1 MQKLSG
7 VLFVLALLPS
17 FFCAPALAQSK
28 TSTKYKKV
36 PSPEKIVDAYLNAI
50 GGKKRVAAIKDA
62 TYRWEVFESKSLT
75 VPLGKATTQ
84 SKAPASTRVSLDFST
99 SPGDDSIEPVSTSA
113 KTLGRVE
120 TGATARSAWKRD
132 AASGLRTLTDA
143 EAQSAKLRSML
154 DASRLVDFKKAKVL
168 ARTAGVDE
176 SIGEASYVV
185 EFSMRNG
192 ARLRYWFGTSSRLL
206 LAIEDK
212 TQGTMSNF
220 ADYRVANGILE
231 PHQIRWVFN
240 KDQSWTL
247 RLQDV
252 QYNTGLAETLFDPP
266 SLEAIDVVAVL
277 KELDGNQ
284 EKVDERV
291 TEYTYTEKRTER
303 KINDKGEVT
312 EEVVKVFE
320 VYPLAGRY
328 DVHKLVSEN
337 GVALSPDK
345 AAKEEKRVTDE
356 MDKAERERIKIAL
369 KRESEK
375 QKGKKEKTDDE
386 DLGVADF
393 LRVAELVS
401 PRRERLRD
409 RDAIVFDFRPRAGYK
424 PKGSVESIVSK
435 LAGVVWV
442 DPVDKQVMRLEA
454 RLIESYKMG
463 GGLLASVRPGTA
475 LVFEQKR
482 MEDGV
487 WLPVYAQVN
496 ISAKILLF
504 KGINMNVVQEFSNYH
519 RFKSNVDDYK
529 ITSP

>member
-1 MQKLSG
+1 
-7 VLFVLALLPS
+7 
-17 FFCAPALAQSK
+17 
-28 TSTKYKKV
+28 
-36 PSPEKIVDAYLNAI
+36 
-50 GGKKRVAAIKDA
+50 
-62 TYRWEVFESKSLT
+62 
-75 VPLGKATTQ
+75 
-84 SKAPASTRVSLDFST
+84 
-99 SPGDDSIEPVSTSA
+99 
-113 KTLGRVE
+113 
-120 TGATARSAWKRD
+120 
-132 AASGLRTLTDA
+132 
-143 EAQSAKLRSML
+143 ML